1 MLGVSRGIAEKHCAV
16 YHEKKL
22 RQAVKP
28 AELCCYNLVTVIK
41 THSCS
46 LVYAKS
52 INNMK

>member
-1 MLGVSRGIAEKHCAV
+1 MK
-16 YHEKKL
+16 KKL
-22 RQAVKP
+22 WQAVKST
-28 AELCCYNLVTVIK
+28 ELRCYNLVTVIK